1 MINTSNIPISTESGV
16 VWIFEVPVATGE
28 CTEHVSE
35 LQSLCENIFT
45 SFEGFLIPFQV
56 SHSLR
61 IYEEGNCPLQTPQLD
76 DPIHRETQEIQNA
89 DGVTLETFLQ
99 SIDTDRPGEPWIPRV
114 SFDHIKT
121 QAGTNEGDRLID
133 RHDCTQYR
141 NAERLDIESTWDPL
155 EMSLSIVRQPSGDTN
170 DTFRYEL
177 SVGVS
182 SSIWIEDS
190 NRGKRSRTHL
200 RAFFDRLDAT
210 IEPERVR
217 QDIRYAADFW
227 RDLDITPDEAVFDM
241 DLDVD

>member
-16 VWIFEVPVATGE
+16 VWIFEIPTAASE
-28 CTEHVSE
+28 CPEHIFE
-35 LQSLCENIFT
+35 LRSLCKNIFT
-45 SFEGFLIPFQV
+45 SFESFLIPLQV

-61 IYEEGNCPLQTPQLD
+61 IYDEGNCPLCTPQID
-76 DPIHRETQEIQNA
+76 DPIHRETQEVQNT

-99 SIDTDRPGEPWIPRV
+99 SIDTDRSGEPWIPRV
-114 SFDHIKT
+114 SFDHVKT

-141 NAERLDIESTWDPL
+141 NAEQLDIEPTWDPL
-155 EMSLSIVRQPSGDTN
+155 EISLSLVQQSSEEAN
-170 DTFRYEL
+170 VTFRYEL

-190 NRGKRSRTHL
+190 NRGQRSRTHL
-200 RAFFDRLDAT
+200 RAFFNRLNVA
-210 IEPERVR
+210 IESERVR

-227 RDLDITPDEAVFDM
+227 RDLNITPDEAVLDM
-241 DLDVD
+241 GLDVD